1 MTMAFDNQSLFNQA
15 VDAMRGGDPKRGRAL
30 LEQVLA
36 ADPRDINAWLNLALV
51 EQTLGDPTAE
61 IFAIDQV
68 LKIEPRT
75 LVALLLKGNYF
86 ERLGQARKSAQA
98 YTSALQVAPPFD
110 EVPNELKPMVRRA
123 VDVSRRVAQEREDFL
138 RAHVASAFN
147 QHASREVKRFEEAL
161 DVVVGKKAIY
171 RQNPLLL
178 FWPGMAALQ
187 FFPREQFPWLD
198 AIEAATDDIKGEL
211 LEVLQQDRDMVP
223 YINYDDTLPLDQWK
237 ELNRS
242 PDWSAYHLIKDGK
255 RVEEHCQIC
264 PKTVQAVGLAPSP
277 SIPRQSPVAMFS
289 ILKPSVT
296 IPPHTGATNAR
307 LVVHLPLIIPEKCSF
322 RVGNDTREWVPGKA
336 WVFDDTIEHEAW
348 NNSDKVRVILIFD
361 IWNPYLNE
369 AERELIPVLIKG
381 MFDFMGEDD
390 ADARRSFN

>member
-15 VDAMRGGDPKRGRAL
+15 VDALRGGDPKRGKAL

-36 ADPRDINAWLNLALV
+36 ANPRDINAWLNLALA
-51 EQTLGDPTAE
+51 EQTLGDPAAE
-61 IFAIDQV
+61 IVAIDQV
-68 LKIEPRT
+68 LRLEPRT
-75 LVALLLKGNYF
+75 LVGLLLKGNYF
-86 ERLGQARKSAQA
+86 ERLGQARKAAQA
-98 YTSALQVAPPFD
+98 YVNALQVAPPFE

-123 VDVSRRVAQEREDFL
+123 VEASRRVAQEREDFL
-138 RAHVASAFN
+138 RAYVAPACN
-147 QHASREVKRFEEAL
+147 QHAAREMRRFDEAI

-178 FWPGMAALQ
+178 FWPGLPPVQ

-223 YINYDDTLPLDQWK
+223 YINYDDSLPLDQWK

-242 PDWSAYHLIKDGK
+242 PDWSAYHLIKDGL
-255 RVEEHCQIC
+255 RVEEHCRIC
-264 PKTVQAVGLAPSP
+264 PKTVQTVGLAPSP
-277 SIPRQSPVAMFS
+277 SIPNQSPVAMFS
-289 ILKPSVT
+289 ILKPGIT

-307 LVVHLPLIIPEKCSF
+307 LVVHLPLIIPEKCGF
-322 RVGNDTREWVPGKA
+322 RVGNETREWVPGKA

-369 AERELIPVLIKG
+369 AERDLIPVLIKG

-390 ADARRSFN
+390 AAARRSFN

>member
-15 VDAMRGGDPKRGRAL
+15 VDALRGGDTKRAKAL
-30 LEQVLA
+30 LEQALA
-36 ADPRDINAWLNLALV
+36 ANPRDINAWLNLALA
-51 EQTLGDPTAE
+51 EQTLGDHAAE
-61 IFAIDQV
+61 IHAIDQV
-68 LKIEPRT
+68 LAIEPRT

-86 ERLGQARKSAQA
+86 ERLGQARKAAQT

-123 VDVSRRVAQEREDFL
+123 VELSHRVAREREDFL
-138 RAHVASAFN
+138 RAHVASAFS
-147 QHASREVKRFEEAL
+147 QHAARDVNRFEEAL

-178 FWPGMAALQ
+178 FWPGMPALQ
-187 FFPREQFPWLD
+187 FFPRERFPWLD

-211 LEVLQQDRDMVP
+211 LEVLRQDRDMVP
-223 YINYDDTLPLDQWK
+223 YINYDESMPLDQWR

-255 RVEEHCQIC
+255 RVEEHCAIC
-264 PKTVQAVGLAPSP
+264 PKTVEAVALAPQP
-277 SIPRQSPVAMFS
+277 TIPQQAPVAMFS
-289 ILKPSVT
+289 ILKPGVT

-307 LVVHLPLIIPEKCSF
+307 LVVHLPLIIPEKCGF
-322 RVGNDTREWVPGKA
+322 RVGNETREWVPGKA

-348 NNSDKVRVILIFD
+348 NNSDKTRVILIFD

-369 AERELIPVLIKG
+369 AERELIPVLIQG
-381 MFDFMGEDD
+381 MFDFMGDD
-390 ADARRSFN
+390 SEARRSFN